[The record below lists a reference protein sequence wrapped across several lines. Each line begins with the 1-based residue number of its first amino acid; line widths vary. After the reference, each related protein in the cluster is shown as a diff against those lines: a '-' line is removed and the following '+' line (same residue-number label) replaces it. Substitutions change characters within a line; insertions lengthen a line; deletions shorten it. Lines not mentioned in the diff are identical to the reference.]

1 MTETILVP
9 IELSH
14 AGAKVLDTA
23 REMAERRGADMVLIN
38 VLPSVPAVVDSFM
51 PSNYQ
56 ADAVE
61 EAKKALEARLTEKG
75 LAPDA
80 YKLVIRHGSPYD
92 EVIKYANEIKADVIV
107 VGSHAPKTAADYLL
121 GSTAAKIVRHA
132 SCSVFVVRCQD

>member
-9 IELSH
+9 IDLSH

-23 REMAERRGADMVLIN
+23 REMSERRGAEMILMT

-56 ADAVE
+56 SDAVE
-61 EAKKALEARLTEKG
+61 KTRKGVEERLVEKG
-75 LAPDA
+75 LAADA
-80 YKLVIRHGSPYD
+80 YKIVVKVGSAYD
-92 EVIKYANEIKADVIV
+92 EVIKYAKDIRADLIV
-107 VGSHAPKTAADYLL
+107 VGSHAPKSAADYLL

-132 SCSVFVVRCQD
+132 SCSVFVVRS